1 MVRKRP
7 AWWLSKPLREGQCQR
22 RGMDPRSGVKANVS
36 RQSLTDNQNHGH
48 SLSHVMR
55 YTEIR
60 NAIKKKRKASVKKAR
75 RETEQN
81 FCFSGGVNG

>member
-55 YTEIR
+55 YTKIR
-60 NAIKKKRKASVKKAR
+60 NAIRKTRKESVKKVR
-75 RETEQN
+75 QKIERK
-81 FCFSGGVNG
+81 FCF